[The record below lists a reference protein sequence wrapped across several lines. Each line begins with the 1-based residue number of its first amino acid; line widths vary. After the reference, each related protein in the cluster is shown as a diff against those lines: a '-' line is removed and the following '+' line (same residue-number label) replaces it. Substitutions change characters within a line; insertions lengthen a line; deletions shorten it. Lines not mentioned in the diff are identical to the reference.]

1 MNSKMLRSIMI
12 LHGDTNK
19 DLAKLIGKTEQ
30 SVSNKMNENG
40 TEFTQGE
47 IAKIKAKY
55 NLTAEEVEAIFLTCK
70 CLN

>member
-1 MNSKMLRSIMI
+1 MNSQMLRSIMI

-30 SVSNKMNENG
+30 SVSNKMNEKG

-47 IAKIKAKY
+47 IAKIKTKY
-55 NLTAEEVEAIFLTCK
+55 NLTAEEVEAIFFSL
-70 CLN
+70 

>member
-1 MNSKMLRSIMI
+1 MNSQMLRSVMV

-19 DLAKLIGKTEQ
+19 DLAKLLGKSEQ
-30 SVSNKMNENG
+30 SISNKINEKG

-55 NLTAEEVEAIFLTCK
+55 NLTAEEVEAIFF
-70 CLN
+70 N

>member
-1 MNSKMLRSIMI
+1 MNSQMLRSIMV

-19 DLAKLIGKTEQ
+19 DLAKLLGKTEQ
-30 SVSNKMNENG
+30 SISNKINEKG

-55 NLTAEEVEAIFLTCK
+55 NLSAEQVEAIFFG
-70 CLN
+70 

>member
-1 MNSKMLRSIMI
+1 MNSQMLRSIMV

-19 DLAKLIGKTEQ
+19 DLAELIGKTEQ
-30 SVSNKMNENG
+30 SVSNKMNEKG

-55 NLTAEEVEAIFLTCK
+55 NLTAEEVEAIFFS
-70 CLN
+70 

>member
-1 MNSKMLRSIMI
+1 MNSQMLRSIMV

-19 DLAKLIGKTEQ
+19 DLAKLLGKTEQ
-30 SVSNKMNENG
+30 SISNKINEKG

-55 NLTAEEVEAIFLTCK
+55 NLSAEQVEAIFF
-70 CLN
+70 N

>member
-1 MNSKMLRSIMI
+1 MNAQMLRSIMV

-19 DLAKLIGKTEQ
+19 DLAKLLGKSEQ
-30 SVSNKMNENG
+30 SVSNKINEKG

-55 NLTAEEVEAIFLTCK
+55 NLTAEEVEAIFFSF
-70 CLN
+70 

>member
-55 NLTAEEVEAIFLTCK
+55 NLTAEEVEAIFFSF
-70 CLN
+70 